1 MKTLTPQSLIPRLRV
16 GLVFLVTV
24 LSLVGSAIAQT
35 KAVIDGPDTALPGE
49 LVVLNSDKSVGDN
62 HKWITPEG
70 ISTAQAGCDSIKSQ
84 VFFATPRAGK
94 YTFVLIV
101 TDKEANIEYDSHTV
115 EIKGANV
122 PDPPPV
128 KPVDPD
134 PTDPIPPPTVLQQL
148 EKLSRDNS
156 LRLNDAPTRSALQV
170 SLQTAIDDINTKCAA
185 SQCPTLPA
193 AQLQIQ
199 RAIESVLLMRKGNS
213 RDALWLDGWRVPN
226 NQLMAS
232 IKIES
237 SKQYAAAV
245 QAIANGLK

>member
-1 MKTLTPQSLIPRLRV
+1 MKTLTLKTLTLWLLLATSLL
-16 GLVFLVTV
+16 
-24 LSLVGSAIAQT
+24 AQT
-35 KAVIDGPDTALPGE
+35 KAVIDGPESALPGE
-49 LVVLNSDKSVGDN
+49 LVVLNSDKSTGDN

-84 VFFATPRAGK
+84 VFFATPRPGK

-115 EIKGANV
+115 EIKSADPQ
-122 PDPPPV
+122 PDP
-128 KPVDPD
+128 KPD
-134 PTDPIPPPTVLQQL
+134 PTDPVTPPTVLQQL

-156 LRLNDAPTRSALQV
+156 LRLNDAPTRSALQ
-170 SLQTAIDDINTKCAA
+170 SRLQAAIDDINAKCAA
-185 SQCPTLPA
+185 MQCPTLPA

-199 RAIESVLLMRKGNS
+199 KAIESVLLLRKGNS